1 MGDKHQGTVKWFDP
15 RKGYGFIERENG
27 EDIFCHFSVINVDGY
42 KTLKDGQK
50 VEFEIQKDDQG
61 ERAKNVTKLEE

>member
-1 MGDKHQGTVKWFDP
+1 MSDKFEGTVKWFDP
-15 RKGYGFIERENG
+15 RKGYGFIERDKG

-50 VEFEIQKDDQG
+50 VSFEV
-61 ERAKNVTKLEE
+61 E

>member
-1 MGDKHQGTVKWFDP
+1 MSDKFEGTVKWFDP
-15 RKGYGFIERENG
+15 RKGYGFIERDKG

-50 VEFEIQKDDQG
+50 VSFEVESDEAKG
-61 ERAKNVTKLEE
+61 ERATNVTPV